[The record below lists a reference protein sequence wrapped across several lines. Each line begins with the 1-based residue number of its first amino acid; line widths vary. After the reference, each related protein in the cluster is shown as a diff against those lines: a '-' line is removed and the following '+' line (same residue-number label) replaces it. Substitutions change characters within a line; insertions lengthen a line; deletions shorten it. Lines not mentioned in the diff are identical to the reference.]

1 MKMPAAIQNTGQ
13 KRLSIWR
20 AKGPWGSN
28 ESSGAFSTF
37 GWTKAHAERA
47 IARTERPRRRRDR
60 DRDLIGPHHTVPP
73 GYDQSRPPDRFF
85 GCERS
90 PRPFF
95 GWLPSISE
103 PCEPKNGG
111 TDGWRPKKP

>member
-37 GWTKAHAERA
+37 GWTNAHAERA

-85 GCERS
+85 GVGD
-90 PRPFF
+90 RPAASLVFYLRF
-95 GWLPSISE
+95 PTVVNQRTAGPLA
-103 PCEPKNGG
+103 GVQ
-111 TDGWRPKKP
+111 R